1 MEEVIDSLTKELN
14 KDLDV
19 KENLEHDY
27 LLTLSSKI
35 QKWQTLF
42 SKKTSKYK
50 SLMIEKDIKFVELYK
65 YYKFEFN
72 IKLDKAEISSFVSAD
87 AEYREILK
95 ELNYNEVIISF
106 CERAMKTLENQHWN
120 LKTRLEYMK
129 VLGYAD

>member
-72 IKLDKAEISSFVSAD
+72 IKLDKSEISSFVSAD